1 MKKERLPPIRAIL
14 VTFFGSWK
22 KENPLYCVGFNT
34 VFKAHRKLYN
44 QCPHSLALIVGLVG
58 SLISFAMLMVLP
70 AMAGNKK
77 NSDGQWKQYK
87 NEDGI
92 IGYERSVQR
101 SKYLET
107 RAETV
112 IAAPMEVVL
121 EVLKDIPAYPQWMH
135 QCKEAIPLGQE
146 GELKRVLYFA
156 QGVPLGSPDR
166 DAVIEAITVED
177 FDKGSCVTTLHSI
190 GNHTFERSR
199 KKNGRKRRWMI
210 EFSGRWDLELIDR
223 NRTKVIYTAYT
234 NPGGFAPKF
243 IVDRVIRK
251 VSFRSLKGMIPMT
264 REQKYIKAAENGNIK
279 KRIDAAMKK
288 RKLTYNHK
296 N

>member
-1 MKKERLPPIRAIL
+1 MKKERLAAIRFQSVSVSGL
-14 VTFFGSWK
+14 WRK
-22 KENPLYCVGFNT
+22 RNPLYC
-34 VFKAHRKLYN
+34 
-44 QCPHSLALIVGLVG
+44 IGLVG
-58 SLISFAMLMVLP
+58 LLILLMVLP
-70 AMAGNKK
+70 AMASGTK

-87 NEDGI
+87 SEDGI

-112 IAAPMEVVL
+112 IDAPIEVLL

-135 QCKEAIPLGQE
+135 KCKEAIPLEQE

-166 DAVIEAITVED
+166 DAVIEAITVENL
-177 FDKGSCVTTLHSI
+177 DKGSCVTTLHSI
-190 GNHTFERSR
+190 ENHSFQRPQ
-199 KKNGRKRRWMI
+199 KKNGRKRQWMI
-210 EFSGRWDLELIDR
+210 EFSGIWDLQLIDR

-234 NPGGFAPKF
+234 NPGGFAPKMV
-243 IVDRVIRK
+243 VDGVIRK
-251 VSFRSLKGMIPMT
+251 VSFQSLQGMIPMAK
-264 REQKYIKAAENGNIK
+264 EQKYIEAAAKGDIK
-279 KRIDAAMKK
+279 KRVDAAVKK
-288 RKLTYNHK
+288 K